1 MQQIAGTMPEQ
12 KFRSTKKRVQPNHPL
27 KQTSTAAQALPA
39 VAKKEKAKAEK
50 KQSGIGLASWWPVA
64 VGLFLCGFTPE
75 WMAMMQQAGVWAV
88 RFTFPL
94 ALLAT
99 HKDIGISDHWAPM
112 MPQIALYAQLPLE
125 GLLTK
130 LTLSSGRSLKAA
142 IVQLILVHAVA
153 AFVLWLLTFG
163 MK

>member
-1 MQQIAGTMPEQ
+1 MRQIAGTMPKQ

-39 VAKKEKAKAEK
+39 VAKKEKVKAEK
-50 KQSGIGLASWWPVA
+50 KEPGIGIASWWPVA

-75 WMAMMQQAGVWAV
+75 WLAMAQQAGVWAV
-88 RFTFPL
+88 RFVFPL
-94 ALLAT
+94 TLLAT
-99 HKDIGISDHWAPM
+99 HKEIGISDHWAAM

-142 IVQLILVHAVA
+142 IVQLFLVHAVA
-153 AFVLWLLTFG
+153 GFVLWLLTFG
-163 MK
+163 AK